1 MFSSDQIS
9 KAHFHLNCS
18 IDQGTYFTWYTGVI
32 EGRPYSI
39 KIYTEYEEPYNDIAF
54 LSARIAKE
62 IPIAVAYLH
71 TAFPRI
77 IIHRD
82 IKATN
87 VFLDKNGT
95 AKLSDLSSA
104 ITLPEGKS
112 WIEEPVVGT
121 FGYTDP
127 AYFSTGILR
136 AYSDVFSYGIF
147 MYEIHFP
154 ASC

>member
-1 MFSSDQIS
+1 MGFWWRKKKKKGKAMVSSNSSVGSLD
-9 KAHFHLNCS
+9 APLLPWNA
-18 IDQGTYFTWYTGVI
+18 
-32 EGRPYSI
+32 RL
-39 KIYTEYEEPYNDIAF
+39 KIV
-54 LSARIAKE
+54 KE

-95 AKLSDLSSA
+95 AELSDLSSA

-112 WIEEPVVGT
+112 PGCPDLEEPVVGT
-121 FGYTDP
+121 LGYTDP
-127 AYFSTGILR
+127 TYFSTGILR

>member
-1 MFSSDQIS
+1 MGFWRKREKKGKAMVSSNSSVGSLD
-9 KAHFHLNCS
+9 APLLPWN
-18 IDQGTYFTWYTGVI
+18 
-32 EGRPYSI
+32 
-39 KIYTEYEEPYNDIAF
+39 
-54 LSARIAKE
+54 ARLKIAKE